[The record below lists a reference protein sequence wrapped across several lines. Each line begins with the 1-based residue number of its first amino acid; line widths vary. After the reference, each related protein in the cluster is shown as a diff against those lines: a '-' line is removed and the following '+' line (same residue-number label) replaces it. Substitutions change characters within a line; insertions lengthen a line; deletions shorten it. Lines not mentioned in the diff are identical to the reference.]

1 MEKKYADAGMQLW
14 GKPFTPPHILFWN
27 LRATTGFP
35 CTSNQAN
42 VTMFSGFSPALLNN
56 FCNKGLEGL
65 KNVDNKVDSMSD
77 LKITTNS
84 LFDIIQYLKDGNMV
98 CLHTRNDRV
107 YFHFPDSINEKLI
120 YIDVSSM
127 PSLMDNGEW
136 PWYIKNAGFVEY
148 ESILNLPIN
157 QTFYRI

>member
-1 MEKKYADAGMQLW
+1 
-14 GKPFTPPHILFWN
+14 
-27 LRATTGFP
+27 
-35 CTSNQAN
+35 
-42 VTMFSGFSPALLNN
+42 
-56 FCNKGLEGL
+56 
-65 KNVDNKVDSMSD
+65 MSD

-107 YFHFPDSINEKLI
+107 YFHFPDSINDKLI

-136 PWYIKNAGFVEY
+136 PWYIKIAGFVEY

>member
-1 MEKKYADAGMQLW
+1 VEKNRRSHFISNWISYFA
-14 GKPFTPPHILFWN
+14 PLF
-27 LRATTGFP
+27 L
-35 CTSNQAN
+35 
-42 VTMFSGFSPALLNN
+42 
-56 FCNKGLEGL
+56 
-65 KNVDNKVDSMSD
+65 KVDSMSG
-77 LKITTNS
+77 TTNS

-107 YFHFPDSINEKLI
+107 YFHFPESINEKLI

-136 PWYIKNAGFVEY
+136 PWYIKNAGFIEY

-157 QTFYRI
+157 KTFYKI